1 MTLTELIEWFLQG
14 NELFPGDLMTVQQAL
29 YIMLPVVFCIGCVIG
44 LFWLLKGVFK
54 W

>member
-1 MTLTELIEWFLQG
+1 MTLTELISWFLQ
-14 NELFPGDLMTVQQAL
+14 ECPLLPGDLMTVQQAL

-44 LFWLLKGVFK
+44 FFWLLKGVFK